1 MRWYTQQTDS
11 QVVHDLEE
19 ELGLLPP
26 VATSLVLRGKTSVE
40 SAQHF
45 LQPRLSHIAD
55 PFCVPNLKICAERI
69 LKAIDNR
76 DSISICGD
84 YDVDGITA
92 TTILV
97 SFLRDY
103 HLKPHFFIPRRK
115 TEGYGMSRTMVDR
128 MLANG
133 QPKLVIALDCGT
145 NAVEEIKYLRSRG
158 CEVIVIDHHRTLED
172 SAGVPASILVN
183 PNSIWSA
190 APEYSPLCT
199 AGLVFKVVHGVVKM
213 LRSRGDK
220 HALQMN
226 LREYL
231 DLVAMGTIT
240 DISPLVGENRVMVW
254 FGLQQMRLTK
264 REGVLAI
271 IQASRVGDRAE
282 IVPTDISRRIG
293 PRINASGRLADA
305 ALPVE
310 MLLSNSASRCRELAK
325 QLCEMNASRQ
335 EIEHRVFEEA
345 KQQIRELG
353 YENKKGIVAVGD
365 WHTGVVGIVAGR
377 LARIYNK
384 PCIVLGFEGEYAKG
398 SGRSVKGVNLLELLK
413 MLPQESLETW
423 GGHPMATGI
432 TAYRNKIEKLRND
445 FEVALENYTQNPNC
459 TYVVE
464 EKILITKWLDKKDLT
479 LELFN
484 QVSKLMPFGEGNPE
498 PIFGLSN
505 VPVPQII
512 TFSSY
517 GAEKI
522 DSFRFETTIENGVK
536 VTFMGHNMDVLPIS
550 GQRVDLAI
558 KLSFSYYNGNRYPKV
573 EIVDWHSCF

>member
-1 MRWYTQQTDS
+1 MRWIAQQADP
-11 QVVHDLEE
+11 QAVHDLEE
-19 ELGLLPP
+19 ELGLLPA
-26 VATSLVLRGKTSVE
+26 VATAVALRGKTIVE
-40 SAQHF
+40 DAERF
-45 LQPRLSHIAD
+45 LQPRLSQVTD
-55 PFCVPNLKICAERI
+55 PFRVPGLRACAERI
-69 LKAIDNR
+69 LRAIDNR

-103 HLKPHFFIPRRK
+103 HLKPRYFIPRRK
-115 TEGYGMSRTMVDR
+115 TEGYGMSRAMVDR
-128 MLANG
+128 MLACG

-145 NAVEEIKYLRSRG
+145 NAVQEIRYLRSRG
-158 CEVIVIDHHRTLED
+158 CEVIVIDHHRTLESD
-172 SAGVPASILVN
+172 SVSPADILVN
-183 PNSIWSA
+183 PNSSRA
-190 APEYSPLCT
+190 SAPEYSPLCS
-199 AGLVFKVVHGVVKM
+199 AGLVFKVVHGVVKI

-240 DISPLVGENRVMVW
+240 DISPLVDENRIMVW
-254 FGLQQMRLTK
+254 FGLRQMRQTK
-264 REGVLAI
+264 RQGILAI
-271 IQASRVGDRAE
+271 LQASKVGGRAE

-310 MLLSNSASRCRELAK
+310 MLLSNSASHCRELAL
-325 QLCEMNASRQ
+325 QLCEMNAARQ
-335 EIEHRVFEEA
+335 EIERRVFEEA
-345 KQQIRELG
+345 KQQIADLG
-353 YENKKGIVAVGD
+353 YEGKKGILAAGN

-413 MLPQESLETW
+413 KIPQDSLETW

-432 TAYRNKIEKLRND
+432 TAYRNKVEQLRKD
-445 FEVALENYTQNPNC
+445 FEAALENYIQAPECN
-459 TYVVE
+459 YVPD
-464 EKILITKWLDKKDLT
+464 EKIQIVKWLDKKDIT
-479 LELFN
+479 LELFD
-484 QVSKLMPFGEGNPE
+484 QVTRMSPFGEGNPE
-498 PIFGLSN
+498 PVFGLSN
-505 VPVPQII
+505 IPVPQMVVFPS
-512 TFSSY
+512 FSSQ
-517 GAEKI
+517 KI
-522 DSFRFETTIENGVK
+522 DSFRFEVETEPGVK
-536 VTFMGHNMDVLPIS
+536 VTFSGHGMKILPTV
-550 GQRVDLAI
+550 GQRVDMAI

-573 EIVDWHSCF
+573 DVVDWRSC